1 MSTGRMN
8 KQVALDNLLIIRD
21 LFAERGIPM
30 FLTFGTLLGALREK
44 DFIDHDD
51 DIDIGVFARD
61 RDAILAL
68 IPELEK
74 RGFKTR
80 SVRGERVYKLERRAI
95 QLDLFFE
102 VPKHT
107 LRGRRWDLEGKAT
120 IAARHLDRLEEIEFL
135 GHRFPVPH
143 DPLGVVRSLYGRTW
157 NVPIPDSTSRQD
169 WSRRIKMVFRNPGK
183 VFFYVR
189 RFFAG
194 RRRART
200 LRHESTRKASD

>member
-1 MSTGRMN
+1 MN
-8 KQVALDNLLIIRD
+8 KRVAFENLLIIRD
-21 LFAERGIPM
+21 LFAEHGIPM

-51 DIDIGVFARD
+51 DVDIGVFARD
-61 RDAILAL
+61 RNAVLAL
-68 IPELEK
+68 VPELEK
-74 RGFKTR
+74 RGFKTY
-80 SVRGERVYKLERRAI
+80 SVRGERVYKIKRRAI
-95 QLDLFFE
+95 QLDLFFA
-102 VPKHT
+102 VSKKT

-135 GHRFPVPH
+135 GHRFSVPD

-169 WSRRIKMVFRNPGK
+169 WSRRFKMVFRNPGK

-194 RRRART
+194 KRRARA
-200 LRHESTRKASD
+200 LRRQLTRRASD

>member
-1 MSTGRMN
+1 MN

-21 LFAERGIPM
+21 LFAQREIQM
-30 FLTFGTLLGALREK
+30 FLTFGTLLGAIREK

-51 DIDIGVFARD
+51 DVDVGVFARD
-61 RDAILAL
+61 RDVILAL
-68 IPELEK
+68 MPELEK
-74 RGFKTR
+74 RGFKKY
-80 SVRGERVYKLERRAI
+80 SVRGERVYKIKRRAI
-95 QLDLFFE
+95 QLDLFFT
-102 VPKHT
+102 VPKKT
-107 LRGRRWDLEGKAT
+107 LRGRRWDLDGKTT

-135 GHRFPVPH
+135 GHCFPAPQ

-157 NVPIPDSTSRQD
+157 NIPIPNSTSRQD

-183 VFFYVR
+183 VFFYAR

-200 LRHESTRKASD
+200 LRRESTRKVSD